1 MKNLITKSRIEN
13 EIRKN
18 YYNDKLTVQR
28 LANKFNVC
36 QSHFREI
43 VHSNFLMSPQQ
54 LIEII
59 RLEEGKRLLLNDL
72 KVYEVANKVGYSNA
86 RSFRRAFKK
95 RFVINPSQFRERLKN
110 KYYKDVNIRKQTQK
124 QLLD

>member
-1 MKNLITKSRIEN
+1 LKNLITKSRIEN

-43 VHSNFLMSPQQ
+43 VHSNFLISPLK
-54 LIEII
+54 LIETI
-59 RLEEGKRLLLNDL
+59 RLEEGKKFL
-72 KVYEVANKVGYSNA
+72 KDGNSIYEVAHKIGYNNA

-95 RFVINPSQFRERLKN
+95 QFGMNPKQFKE
-110 KYYKDVNIRKQTQK
+110 NITNIS
-124 QLLD
+124 